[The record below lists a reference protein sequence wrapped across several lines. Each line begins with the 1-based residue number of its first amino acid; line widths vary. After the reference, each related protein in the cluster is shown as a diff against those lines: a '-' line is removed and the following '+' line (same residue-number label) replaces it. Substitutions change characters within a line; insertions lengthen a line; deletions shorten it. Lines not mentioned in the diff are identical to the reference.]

1 MKINIGISNHH
12 VHVTREV
19 LDVLYGK
26 NYELTVKRP
35 LTQKGQF
42 ASEETVTLEKNGKTK
57 EHIRIVGPIRKY
69 TQIELLESD
78 NEYFEINAPV
88 RSSGDLEGSE
98 SITLIGPK
106 GKIEVN
112 DSTIVANRHIHMSQD
127 DLINFNKTNKEIV
140 KVKTSKG
147 IVLNDVHIKSDD
159 TCVLEMHINKDDAE
173 KLGIEMGD
181 SVEIC

>member
-57 EHIRIVGPIRKY
+57 EHIRIV
-69 TQIELLESD
+69 E
-78 NEYFEINAPV
+78 
-88 RSSGDLEGSE
+88 
-98 SITLIGPK
+98 
-106 GKIEVN
+106 
-112 DSTIVANRHIHMSQD
+112 
-127 DLINFNKTNKEIV
+127 
-140 KVKTSKG
+140 
-147 IVLNDVHIKSDD
+147 
-159 TCVLEMHINKDDAE
+159 
-173 KLGIEMGD
+173 
-181 SVEIC
+181 